1 MVNVA
6 IIGAGLAG
14 CVVSEKLSERATVKI
29 LEKSKSPGGRMA
41 TRVSSQY
48 EFDHGAQFFT
58 ARSVEFRKFLAPL
71 LNEGLVACWNAR
83 FSEYQSTDI
92 IRETHWSDSRVH
104 YVGTPKMSSLADRL
118 STGLDCTFDVE
129 VAKAEKK
136 NGRWVLYDSRGENLG
151 DYDWIVL
158 TAPAAQTHNLL
169 PNEVDFKAK
178 VGLIKMSGCY
188 SLMLGYQNAIDLPFD
203 AAVVKGTNISWI
215 SVNSSKPKR
224 KGFSILIHS
233 TNSWAA
239 QNMDTDLS
247 EVQDKLCD
255 YTSDILR
262 FNVETAD
269 YLETKRWRFANS
281 ARQTN
286 QPFFLDKKNKV
297 ASCGD
302 WCIKGRIEA
311 AFLSAKKLS
320 DQLLK
325 EL

>member
-1 MVNVA
+1 MTEIAV
-6 IIGAGLAG
+6 IGAGLAG
-14 CVVSEKLSERATVKI
+14 CVVANDLSKTASVKVY
-29 LEKSKSPGGRMA
+29 EKSSRPGGRMA
-41 TRVSSQY
+41 TRVVSRHQ
-48 EFDHGAQFFT
+48 FDHGAQFFDAT
-58 ARSVEFRKFLAPL
+58 SPDFKSFLKPL
-71 LNEGLVACWNAR
+71 LENGCVARWDPR
-83 FSEYQSTDI
+83 FAEFDGPKL
-92 IRETHWSDSRVH
+92 IRQTRWSDSHPH
-104 YVGTPKMSSLADRL
+104 YVGKPTMSSFVDKL
-118 STGLDCTFDVE
+118 SKNLDCVFE
-129 VAKAEKK
+129 IKVASIERQDE
-136 NGRWVLYDSRGENLG
+136 RWVLYDTEGRRLG
-151 DYDWIVL
+151 DYDWIIL
-158 TAPAAQTHNLL
+158 TAPAEQTYQLL
-169 PNEVDFKAK
+169 PNGVDFKSR
-178 VGLIKMSGCY
+178 VGLVKMLGCY
-188 SLMLGYQNAIDLPFD
+188 SLLLGYRDAINLTFD
-203 AAVVKGTNISWI
+203 AASVENANISWI

-224 KGFSILIHS
+224 KGFSILVHS
-233 TNSWAA
+233 TNSRAA

-269 YLETKRWRFANS
+269 YIETKRWRFANS